1 MSISFSLAIFV
12 QNQILMYNKHIKIF
26 LSLLI
31 LSASIFLF
39 NENEIGYGI
48 VVLLLMGLVILSI
61 FKDERVMKA
70 FYHLRKNDFAKA
82 ERTLNMIKHPEKLI
96 KSQEAYY
103 YYLNGLVLSQTQM
116 NQAERFFKKA
126 LSIGL
131 RSNTDKAVAK
141 LNLAG
146 LALSRR
152 RKREATTLLTE
163 IKKLDKHNMLE
174 DQIKMMKQQMKK
186 I

>member
-1 MSISFSLAIFV
+1 
-12 QNQILMYNKHIKIF
+12 MYNKEIKIV
-26 LSLLI
+26 LSLAI
-31 LSASIFLF
+31 LSASIYLF
-39 NENEIGYGI
+39 NEGEIGYGI
-48 VVLLLMGLVILSI
+48 VVLLIMGLVILSI
-61 FKDERVMKA
+61 FKDERILKA
-70 FYHLRKNDFAKA
+70 FYHLRKNDMQKA
-82 ERTLNMIKHPEKLI
+82 GKTLSKIKHPEKLI
-96 KSQEAYY
+96 KSQEAYF
-103 YYLNGLVLSQTQM
+103 YYLNGLVFSQTQM
-116 NQAERFFKKA
+116 NQAEKLFKKA

-163 IKKLDKHNMLE
+163 VKKLDKHNMLD
-174 DQIKMMKQQMKK
+174 DQIKMMKQQLKR